1 MTIAEKIK
9 YTRTTLHLTQE
20 KFAMLLGVSFSTVN
34 RLEKGH
40 AVPSFSTLESFNA
53 LCKEKGIRFDD

>member
-9 YTRTTLHLTQE
+9 YTRKTLHLTQE

-40 AVPSFSTLESFNA
+40 AVPSFSKLFEE
-53 LCKEKGIRFDD
+53 EKKRLK